1 MTRNEFIHKWGQYV
15 RASAPTGP
23 KEIARIREFI
33 DDVDELLPRR
43 RTRKAREREEVPDG
57 TPA

>member
-1 MTRNEFIHKWGQYV
+1 MTRDEFVDKWAQYV

-33 DDVDELLPRR
+33 DDVDALLTIHKIVEWAEHRR
-43 RTRKAREREEVPDG
+43 AAVP
-57 TPA
+57 